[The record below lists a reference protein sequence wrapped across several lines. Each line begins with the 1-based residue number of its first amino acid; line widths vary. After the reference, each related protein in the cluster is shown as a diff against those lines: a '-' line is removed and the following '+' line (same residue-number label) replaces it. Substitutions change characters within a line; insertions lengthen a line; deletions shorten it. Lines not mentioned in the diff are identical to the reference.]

1 MSASTGTAAYDPDD
15 MNLQMITARLTQ
27 LARRRMIGK
36 AAHEKAEA
44 AAPERGQRAE
54 KRAASAAKFMARRVS
69 ALAIQPQPNTNF
81 TV

>member
-36 AAHEKAEA
+36 AAHEKS
-44 AAPERGQRAE
+44 RGR
-54 KRAASAAKFMARRVS
+54 S
-69 ALAIQPQPNTNF
+69 P
-81 TV
+81 